1 MLILWT
7 SELTG
12 SRFYFTASKLS
23 LCLGGGY
30 IVFTLGLARLSS
42 NDEINEDARKILDLY
57 VAGEDEN
64 PDIPLPDGIPKDLG
78 AKEPISNPRSPPYG
92 SKELYILRKVNKKK
106 AQLREKIPI
115 ERQSS
120 KASEVSK
127 KRSMEKCDVPIWGA
141 SSGRRKTMANPTQKT
156 YSEKSE
162 NVGPQKEKY
171 SDPLKGVQNEGLS
184 KVLLPTD
191 SDESESDGVV
201 TKEDHKIGCKEILS
215 KSCSTKEAF
224 SGDREDN
231 NAHVERNQKWR
242 NDAAFSSGTSPLRM
256 LSAESRAWLWK
267 K

>member
-1 MLILWT
+1 M
-7 SELTG
+7 
-12 SRFYFTASKLS
+12 
-23 LCLGGGY
+23 
-30 IVFTLGLARLSS
+30 AR
-42 NDEINEDARKILDLY
+42 II
-57 VAGEDEN
+57 
-64 PDIPLPDGIPKDLG
+64 DLG
-78 AKEPISNPRSPPYG
+78 AKEPISNPRSPPCG

-127 KRSMEKCDVPIWGA
+127 KRSMEKCAVPIWGA

-162 NVGPQKEKY
+162 NVGPRKEKY

-184 KVLLPTD
+184 KVLLPTN
-191 SDESESDGVV
+191 SDESESDENHDEYLFRSTKGVV

>member
-1 MLILWT
+1 
-7 SELTG
+7 
-12 SRFYFTASKLS
+12 
-23 LCLGGGY
+23 
-30 IVFTLGLARLSS
+30 
-42 NDEINEDARKILDLY
+42 
-57 VAGEDEN
+57 
-64 PDIPLPDGIPKDLG
+64 
-78 AKEPISNPRSPPYG
+78 
-92 SKELYILRKVNKKK
+92 ELYILRKVNKKK

-162 NVGPQKEKY
+162 NVGPRKEKY